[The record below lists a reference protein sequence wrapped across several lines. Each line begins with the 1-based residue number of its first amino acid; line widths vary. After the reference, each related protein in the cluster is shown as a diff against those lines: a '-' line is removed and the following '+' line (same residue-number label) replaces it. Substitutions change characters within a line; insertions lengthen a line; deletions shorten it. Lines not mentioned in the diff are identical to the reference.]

1 MDTRFAFAFAFA
13 LALPAAAAVG
23 CGSST
28 ADTAATS
35 STSDITSTTATSGTA
50 AGGAGPT
57 TTSTGASAPGAGGGA
72 TTGSASGGGGGVN
85 AGGAPP
91 TFVVGGVRPA
101 TVYTPPSYDGSPA
114 PLFMML
120 HGYGAT
126 GDVEEFYLHLAPEV
140 AARGA
145 FYVYPTG
152 TVDPSGENF
161 WNATDA
167 CCNFYGSTVDD
178 DAYLTSMIDE
188 IASKVAIDPKRV
200 FLMGH
205 SNGGF
210 MTYRM
215 ACNHA
220 DKIAG
225 IAVLAGDMVL
235 DVSEC
240 NPSAP
245 VSVLHIQGTADTT
258 VAYNGGSVVAGWPP
272 FPGATT
278 SVGDW
283 VTFDQCNT
291 AADTSGPPMD
301 IEASLPGAETT
312 VSEWHGCA
320 QSTDVQLW
328 TIQNG
333 SHIPNF
339 QQSFAGTL
347 MDWVVAHPKP

>member
-1 MDTRFAFAFAFA
+1 MDKRLAFA
-13 LALPAAAAVG
+13 LVLQAAAAVA
-23 CGSST
+23 CGSSPADTASTASTTGTT
-28 ADTAATS
+28 ADTTTTSAATGGS
-35 STSDITSTTATSGTA
+35 GPTTSATTATGTGGGTSS
-50 AGGAGPT
+50 AGGA
-57 TTSTGASAPGAGGGA
+57 SAGGGVP
-72 TTGSASGGGGGVN
+72 T
-85 AGGAPP
+85 GGAPP
-91 TFVVGGVRPA
+91 TFVVGGDRPA

-140 AARGA
+140 ASHGA
-145 FYVYPTG
+145 FYVYPSG
-152 TVDPSGENF
+152 TTDPSGENF

-178 DAYLTSMIDE
+178 DAYLTNMIDE

-220 DKIAG
+220 DKIAAV
-225 IAVLAGDMVL
+225 AVLAGEMVM
-235 DVSEC
+235 DVSQC
-240 NPSAP
+240 NPAAP
-245 VSVLHIQGTADTT
+245 VSLLHIQGTADTT
-258 VAYNGGSVVAGWPP
+258 VAYNGGSVVTGWPP

-283 VTFDQCNT
+283 VTFDQCDAT
-291 AADTSGPPMD
+291 ADTSAPPID
-301 IEASLPGAETT
+301 IEASLPGAETL

-328 TIQNG
+328 SIQNG

-339 QQSFAGTL
+339 QPTFAGML
-347 MDWVVAHPKP
+347 MDWITSHPKP